1 MSPKFYTRLMSLY
14 NLNIGLCQLIK
25 YRYYNLHNIV
35 FAFDKLEMN
44 NYVYSAFLY
53 SSSKYMYILYILK

>member
-53 SSSKYMYILYILK
+53 SSSK